1 MVRYK
6 DSEQKKIDEEKC
18 KSYATAKAELSET
31 VGAKR
36 KKVVELLQEL
46 HETNRGVDS
55 VAERSNLSAADDAVN
70 ILRDRLERNKVGDYQ
85 AKFSLLSECYEV
97 WRSKYGKS
105 PKRKNSSLNLSKMSK
120 VFVKQ
125 TDL

>member
-6 DSEQKKIDEEKC
+6 DSEQKKIDEAKC

-36 KKVVELLQEL
+36 KKVVDLLQEL
-46 HETNRGVDS
+46 HETGRGVDNL
-55 VAERSNLSAADDAVN
+55 AERFNSAADDAVN
-70 ILRDRLERNKVGDYQ
+70 VLRDRLERNKVGDYQ
-85 AKFSLLSECYEV
+85 AKLSLLSECYEV
-97 WRSKYGKS
+97 WRSKYSKS